1 MFFFDESRETFQMFS
16 LSHLLGDAFWVLAIV
31 LLVLFRKKLRSC
43 PKCDRVIRIFLAVA
57 MLTLQTIFYIWTFW
71 RGTASLEL
79 LPFGLCHLAMYLS
92 AITLLT
98 ESKTLFKI
106 VFPWAIIG
114 ALLSLTIADLTFEFP
129 HFRYIHYFG
138 NHGMFLFGN
147 LYLVLVKG
155 FRMNY
160 KDFWFSGAVLIGLS
174 IPVYFFNR
182 AFDTN
187 HLFLMHAP
195 GGAETAFAFIGD
207 WWLVALI
214 ALVFVLYHLIYLPFY
229 LASHAKKRSPS

>member
-1 MFFFDESRETFQMFS
+1 
-16 LSHLLGDAFWVLAIV
+16 
-31 LLVLFRKKLRSC
+31 
-43 PKCDRVIRIFLAVA
+43 
-57 MLTLQTIFYIWTFW
+57 
-71 RGTASLEL
+71 
-79 LPFGLCHLAMYLS
+79 AMYLS

-114 ALLSLTIADLTFEFP
+114 ALLSLVIADLTFEFP

-147 LYLVLVKG
+147 LYLVFVKG

-160 KDFWFSGAVLIGLS
+160 KDFWFSGGVLIGLS
-174 IPVYFFNR
+174 IPVYFFNQ

-187 HLFLMHAP
+187 HLFLMHP
-195 GGAETAFAFIGD
+195 PIGTENAFAFVGD
-207 WWLVALI
+207 WWPLALVAL
-214 ALVFVLYHLIYLPFY
+214 VFTLFHLIYLPFA
-229 LASHAKKRSPS
+229 LAARVGKRSTS